1 MNERSNSPSSNNDA
15 RDGSEGKADTVAEP
29 IVVSDE
35 SSHLDGGRA
44 IGSARPR
51 SVKMA
56 DISRQIRRVLDSR
69 YRISTQ
75 IYLAFGAAVFLT
87 IAASLVGWFSFDR
100 VGNEQARVNE
110 GSVPEMTAAFGIAQ
124 LANTLVDAGPRL
136 AATTNTTDFQIVA
149 ADISAA
155 NVELV
160 GQLALLQGQHAN
172 DERFYRMRS
181 YVDELTSNTHA
192 IQTGMVES
200 FPRAILLENLRADIA
215 EVDRELRAIL
225 APAADD
231 QWFYMMTGYRNPD
244 DPPIA
249 MEGRLTEEEL
259 SQYRHLAALVSDT
272 DYARQT
278 LESGFGVSDPS
289 TLEPLRESFESA
301 IGRMNHNLTAISGL
315 DLGEE
320 IEPLI
325 ARLFELGIGEQGA
338 LELLDRQFRVRE
350 SRNELLDQNRG
361 IAVELL
367 KEVDGFVEIANTSV
381 GDAAIA
387 SDQAVIAGKIVLAA
401 LSVVSVGGA
410 ALIAWL
416 FIGRILLSRLQTLLG
431 SMRRMADGDLD
442 VEVDTRGRDE
452 VSEMADALEVFR
464 KASLDA
470 LELDEV
476 RRLNDELEQT
486 NEELTETVDQ
496 RDSALDDLQR
506 AQNQI
511 VERDKLAAIGELTAG
526 VAHEIRNP
534 LNFVKN
540 FAEGSEE
547 ILEELTEVIE
557 EAAETLEE
565 NQRDLIVEISGEL
578 KDSLNRIQS
587 NTNRAERIV
596 RDMLLMS
603 RGASE
608 PQFIDINSLVEEN
621 ARLSFHSARATNA
634 EFQLDL
640 VTDFDG
646 EVGQAEV
653 IPQDMGRVIIN
664 MVTNAGFAT
673 NERRLE
679 IGDDS
684 FGAESYMPTVYL
696 ATKKLDEYIEI
707 RIKDNGTGIP
717 PDVIENIFNPFFTTK
732 DPNQGT
738 GLGLALCADIIRQHG
753 GSIRVETEPGEFT
766 EMIIEVPVAQPLIAE
781 SESARVGA

>member
-1 MNERSNSPSSNNDA
+1 MSERSDNPLRSEEDETRTDAPEGGGTASEVGTGGSGVPESTSVAGNSRP
-15 RDGSEGKADTVAEP
+15 GLEGIQALFRLVL
-29 IVVSDE
+29 E
-35 SSHLDGGRA
+35 SRH
-44 IGSARPR
+44 
-51 SVKMA
+51 
-56 DISRQIRRVLDSR
+56 
-69 YRISTQ
+69 RISTQ
-75 IYLAFGAAVFLT
+75 IYVAFGGAVLLT
-87 IAASLVGWFSFDR
+87 VAASLVGWFSFDR
-100 VGNEQARVNE
+100 VGVQQARVNE

-124 LANTLVDAGPRL
+124 LANILVDAGPRL
-136 AATTNTTDFQIVA
+136 AATTNTIDFQTVA
-149 ADISAA
+149 ADISSA
-155 NVELV
+155 NVALV
-160 GQLALLQGQHAN
+160 GQLALLQGQHTSDA
-172 DERFYRMRS
+172 RFNRMRT
-181 YVDELTSNTHA
+181 YLDELTSNNYE

-200 FPRAILLENLRADIA
+200 FLREILLEQLRADIA
-215 EVDRELRAIL
+215 EVDRQLRSIL

-231 QWFYMMTGYRNPD
+231 QWFYMMTGYRDPD
-244 DPPIA
+244 EPPVA
-249 MEGRLTEEEL
+249 TVGRLNESEL

-278 LESGFGVSDPS
+278 LESGFGVTDPS

-301 IGRMNHNLTAISGL
+301 INRMNHNLDAIEGL
-315 DLGEE
+315 DLGED

-325 ARLFELGIGEQGA
+325 ARLSELGLGEQGS
-338 LELLDRQFRVRE
+338 LDLLERHFRVLERRGELLALNR
-350 SRNELLDQNRG
+350 SIAIELLN
-361 IAVELL
+361 
-367 KEVDGFVEIANTSV
+367 EVDGFVGLANASV
-381 GDAAIA
+381 EDAAVA
-387 SDQAVIAGKIVLAA
+387 SDQAVFAGKIVLAA

-416 FIGRILLSRLQTLLG
+416 FIGRILLSRLQILLG
-431 SMRRMADGDLD
+431 SMRQMADGDLD
-442 VEVDTRGRDE
+442 VTVDTSGRDE
-452 VSEMADALEVFR
+452 VSEMANALEVFR

-476 RRLNDELEQT
+476 RRLNDQLEQT

-534 LNFVKN
+534 LNFIKN

-547 ILEELTEVIE
+547 ILEELTEVID
-557 EAAETLEE
+557 EAAEDLEE
-565 NQRDLIVEISGEL
+565 SQRDLVNEISGEL

-608 PQFIDINSLVEEN
+608 PQMTDINSLVEEN
-621 ARLSFHSARATNA
+621 ARLSFHSARAVNSD
-634 EFQLDL
+634 FQLDL
-640 VTDFDG
+640 VTDFDPDT
-646 EVGQAEV
+646 GQAEV

-673 NERRLE
+673 NEKRME
-679 IGDDS
+679 IGDES
-684 FGAESYMPTVYL
+684 FAEGSYMPTVYL
-696 ATKKLDEYIEI
+696 ATKRLDEEIEI
-707 RIKDNGTGIP
+707 RVKDNGTGIP
-717 PDVIENIFNPFFTTK
+717 SEVIDSIFNPFFTTK

-753 GSIRVETEPGEFT
+753 GSISVETEPGEFT
-766 EMIIEVPVAQPLIAE
+766 EMTILLPLTQPVIEEAE
-781 SESARVGA
+781 SDLVGV

>member
-1 MNERSNSPSSNNDA
+1 MSERSDNPLQSEEAEIRTDPSKSGGLESEVDSGESGPPE
-15 RDGSEGKADTVAEP
+15 RGPVVGQFRSGVDGIQRLLTLAL
-29 IVVSDE
+29 E
-35 SSHLDGGRA
+35 SRH
-44 IGSARPR
+44 
-51 SVKMA
+51 
-56 DISRQIRRVLDSR
+56 
-69 YRISTQ
+69 RISTQ
-75 IYLAFGAAVFLT
+75 IYVAFGGAVLLT

-100 VGNEQARVNE
+100 VGIQQARVNE

-124 LANTLVDAGPRL
+124 LANVLVDAGPRL
-136 AATTNTTDFQIVA
+136 AATTNATDFQVVA

-155 NVELV
+155 NVALV
-160 GQLALLQGQHAN
+160 GQLAFLQGLHTS
-172 DERFYRMRS
+172 DERFDRMRS
-181 YVDELTSNTHA
+181 YVDELTSNNYE

-200 FPRAILLENLRADIA
+200 FLREVLLEQLRTDIA
-215 EVDRELRAIL
+215 EVDRQLRSIL

-231 QWFYMMTGYRNPD
+231 QWFYMMTGYREPD
-244 DPPIA
+244 EPPVA
-249 MEGRLTEEEL
+249 TVARLNEREL
-259 SQYRHLAALVSDT
+259 SQYRHLAAMVTDA

-301 IGRMNHNLTAISGL
+301 INRMNHNLGAIG
-315 DLGEE
+315 DLGLGDD

-325 ARLFELGIGEQGA
+325 ARLAELGLGEQGSLA
-338 LELLDRQFRVRE
+338 LLDRHFSVLERRG
-350 SRNELLDQNRG
+350 ELLAQNRS

-367 KEVDGFVEIANTSV
+367 NEVDDFVGLANASV
-381 GDAAIA
+381 EDAAVA
-387 SDQAVIAGKIVLAA
+387 SDQAVFAGKIVLAA
-401 LSVVSVGGA
+401 ISVVSVGGA

-416 FIGRILLSRLQTLLG
+416 FIGRILLSRLQILLG
-431 SMRRMADGDLD
+431 SMRQMAGGDLD
-442 VEVDTRGRDE
+442 VEVDTSGRDE

-476 RRLNDELEQT
+476 RRLNDQLERT
-486 NEELTETVDQ
+486 NEELTETVGQ

-534 LNFVKN
+534 LNFIKN

-547 ILEELTEVIE
+547 ILEELTEVID
-557 EAAETLEE
+557 EAAEDLEE
-565 NQRDLIVEISGEL
+565 SQRELVVEISGEL

-608 PQFIDINSLVEEN
+608 PQLTDINSLVEEN
-621 ARLSFHSARATNA
+621 ARLSFHSARATNS

-640 VTDFDG
+640 VTDFDPEAG
-646 EVGQAEV
+646 RAEV

-673 NERRLE
+673 NEKRVE
-679 IGDDS
+679 IGDES
-684 FGAESYMPTVYL
+684 FDAESYMPTVFL
-696 ATKKLDEYIEI
+696 ATKRLDEQIEI
-707 RIKDNGTGIP
+707 RVKDNGTGIP
-717 PDVIENIFNPFFTTK
+717 PEVIDSIFNPFFTTK

-753 GSIRVETEPGEFT
+753 GSISVDTEPGEFT
-766 EMIIEVPVAQPLIAE
+766 EMTILIPVTQPVIEE
-781 SESARVGA
+781 SESDLVGV